1 MPVGQVGVAG
11 DLLEDEG
18 WKKWGTGRL
27 LGDKRRND
35 GQFAPL
41 RVIFSGPAPSSLE
54 AGVWTWTSFRSCGVG
69 GSKAGR
75 RGVCCPYVCMA
86 VQSGQNL
93 EQGKCREQL
102 GPRSGLFGTRPVRNP
117 KLLTYPVGPIPPKGK
132 MQRNLTSLPGWVFGP
147 QAWCT
152 GCQRPV

>member
-41 RVIFSGPAPSSLE
+41 RVIFSGRAPSSLE

-69 GSKAGR
+69 GPRPAE
-75 RGVCCPYVCMA
+75 GVYAAHMCAWQFRVARTWNRANVGSSWVPGA
-86 VQSGQNL
+86 ASL
-93 EQGKCREQL
+93 EQGPCVTL
-102 GPRSGLFGTRPVRNP
+102 S
-117 KLLTYPVGPIPPKGK
+117 
-132 MQRNLTSLPGWVFGP
+132 S
-147 QAWCT
+147 
-152 GCQRPV
+152 